1 MTGALADAAVAV
13 LLGAAFGIG
22 VCCVLA
28 ATPRWGAVSLS
39 RRIAPYVRDVAD
51 PRGVTPWPTAQLG
64 LDAAWSTARARLGRL
79 LGAADGVTRRLAQAG
94 WRMDAGAFR
103 GRQLTW
109 TLAGIGIGGALVV
122 VLALL
127 GRLTPA
133 AAVIPPV
140 FGACAVVLC
149 DLRLTS
155 AARARARRIEEE
167 LPTVL
172 EFLALCLAA
181 GEGLL
186 DSLRRVGGAGT
197 ADLTGELR
205 AVVVAVGTGASLSEA
220 LTTMARSLQVASL
233 SRAVDHLVA
242 AIERGAPLAQVLQA
256 QAGDAREDAKRV
268 LIEQAGRKEIYMLL
282 PLVFLI
288 LPLSVI
294 FAIFPGVFML
304 RLGIG

>member
-1 MTGALADAAVAV
+1 MSGALTDAAVAV
-13 LLGAAFGIG
+13 LLGAAFGVG
-22 VCCVLA
+22 VCLMLA
-28 ATPRWGAVSLS
+28 VTPRWGAVSLS
-39 RRIAPYVRDVAD
+39 RRIAPYVRDVVD
-51 PRGVTPWPTAQLG
+51 PGGVTPWAGTQLS
-64 LDAAWSTARARLGRL
+64 LDAAWSSVRARLGRL
-79 LGAADGVTRRLAQAG
+79 LGGAEGVARRLAQAG
-94 WRMDAGAFR
+94 WTMDAVAFR
-103 GRQLTW
+103 GRQLAW
-109 TLAGIGIGGALVV
+109 TLAGVGVGGVLVV
-122 VLALL
+122 SLALL
-127 GRLTPA
+127 GRLTSA
-133 AAVIPPV
+133 AAVLPAV
-140 FGACAVVLC
+140 LGAVGLVLC
-149 DLRLTS
+149 DLRLTA

-186 DSLRRVGGAGT
+186 DSLRRVGDAGS

-205 AVVVAVGTGASLSEA
+205 AVVIDVGTGTPLAEG
-220 LTTMARSLQVASL
+220 LTVMARRLQVPSV
-233 SRAVDHLVA
+233 SRSIDHIVA

-268 LIEQAGRKEIYMLL
+268 LIEQAGRKEILMLL